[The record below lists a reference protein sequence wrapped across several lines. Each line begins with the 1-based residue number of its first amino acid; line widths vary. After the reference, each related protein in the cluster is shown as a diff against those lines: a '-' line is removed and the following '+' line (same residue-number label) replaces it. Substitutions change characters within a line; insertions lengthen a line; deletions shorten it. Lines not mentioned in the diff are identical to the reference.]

1 MDTNSLFEVFE
12 KDFTNMPPYNEGL
25 LKQEEA
31 DIELLKFLFSCID
44 LTSLNTHDSS
54 NSISDFCD
62 KVVNFQ
68 KNFPD
73 HPNVAAVCVYP
84 VFASILST
92 KLKGMD
98 VNRAVVSAGFPSSQ
112 TFLETKLDE
121 CKRAI
126 YFGANEV
133 DVVISVGE
141 HLEGNYEFIA
151 EELASIKSAI
161 GDVHM
166 KVILETGILEKPH
179 LIWKAS
185 LLAMEAGA
193 DFIKTSTGK
202 TSPAATPQAAWIMS
216 YAIRAFAQRRK
227 RVVGFKPAG
236 GIATVEDALHYYRI
250 QEYVLGEKWLT
261 PKLFRLGAS
270 RLANNLLTAIAK
282 LEGKPEVKWF

>member
-68 KNFPD
+68 KSFPEY
-73 HPNVAAVCVYP
+73 PNVAAVCVYP

-112 TFLETKLDE
+112 TFLETK
-121 CKRAI
+121 
-126 YFGANEV
+126 
-133 DVVISVGE
+133 
-141 HLEGNYEFIA
+141 
-151 EELASIKSAI
+151 
-161 GDVHM
+161 
-166 KVILETGILEKPH
+166 
-179 LIWKAS
+179 
-185 LLAMEAGA
+185 
-193 DFIKTSTGK
+193 
-202 TSPAATPQAAWIMS
+202 
-216 YAIRAFAQRRK
+216 
-227 RVVGFKPAG
+227 
-236 GIATVEDALHYYRI
+236 
-250 QEYVLGEKWLT
+250 
-261 PKLFRLGAS
+261 
-270 RLANNLLTAIAK
+270 
-282 LEGKPEVKWF
+282 